1 MSFYFSKQEG
11 NKKKHDICIFN
22 IFISQNIY
30 SLYSFRKNA
39 NNNKKQRIVFIARV
53 YRGNNYF
60 LKYFLFKNI
69 YKKLFL
75 ISTYQNNIK
84 KLNLK

>member
-1 MSFYFSKQEG
+1 MSFDFSKQEG

-39 NNNKKQRIVFIARV
+39 NNNQKQRIVFRARV
-53 YRGNNYF
+53 Y
-60 LKYFLFKNI
+60 
-69 YKKLFL
+69 
-75 ISTYQNNIK
+75 
-84 KLNLK
+84 